1 MSCTATVLIGSS
13 AWANLDTKGL
23 WMGVPTLK
31 TRRVHFTLLAVALAG
46 LVGVFALAAPQA
58 DAEGKFETLKS
69 LQTERRNFSKALSA
83 AVVAIAA
90 GENGP
95 NIGGD
100 QTTGMAAGNAMA
112 ASGFVVD
119 GDYVVTCIES
129 GPLTTNDE
137 DRYLKKG
144 AAVWM
149 MAHDGT
155 EFSGKVVGTDRRNL
169 LLLIKM
175 DAGHP
180 DLPSLRLGDSDK
192 AAMGTSVFGLGNTLD
207 SLLLDRQIAVSY
219 GTVSGF
225 YRFEPIDVMNPDDDN
240 TGGDPYKGNVLE
252 IDVAVHDGDHGGPI
266 INLDGEVIGM
276 TSAHYMAGRHLGCA
290 VPSNQIRAVL
300 PQLKKGISEEELAQG
315 DLGFAAKTPK
325 GDASIYI
332 SKLDADGPA
341 AKAGMELGW
350 QLVRVDNYRIP
361 KWDRLKEMLG
371 VGYITRDR
379 RVGGGMFGGAR
390 TVKVPVS
397 YGVPVGTHI
406 QLTLRNPEDGTE
418 KTIDLIVGE
427 KPEDF

>member
-1 MSCTATVLIGSS
+1 
-13 AWANLDTKGL
+13 
-23 WMGVPTLK
+23 MGVLTLK
-31 TRRVHFTLLAVALAG
+31 TRRLQAAIIAVALAG
-46 LVGVFALAAPQA
+46 FVGVFALTAPEA
-58 DAEGKFETLKS
+58 GAEANFETLKS
-69 LQTERRNFSKALSA
+69 LQKERRSFSKALTP

-90 GENGP
+90 GDKGP
-95 NIGGD
+95 DIGGD
-100 QTTGMAAGNAMA
+100 QQTGLAAGNAMA

-129 GPLTTNDE
+129 GPLMSARGNDD
-137 DRYLKKG
+137 DRYLQKG
-144 AAVWM
+144 DPVWM

-155 EFSGKVVGTDRRNL
+155 EFSGKVVGRDRRNL

-175 DAGHP
+175 DEGHP
-180 DLPSLRLGDSDK
+180 KLPSLRLGDSDK
-192 AAMGTSVFGLGNTLD
+192 GGMGTTVFGFGNSLD
-207 SLLLDRQIAVSY
+207 CLVLDRHISVSY

-225 YRFEPIDVMNPDDDN
+225 YRFEPIDVMNPDDAN

-266 INLDGEVIGM
+266 VNLDGEVVGM
-276 TSAHYMAGRHLGCA
+276 MCAHYMAGRHLGCA

-300 PQLKKGISEEELAQG
+300 PQLKKGIDEGELAQA

-325 GDASIYI
+325 GDANIYI
-332 SKLDADGPA
+332 SKVAKDGPA

-361 KWDRLKEMLG
+361 SWDRLKEMLG
-371 VGYITRDR
+371 IGYITRER
-379 RVGGGMFGGAR
+379 EVGGMFGSR
-390 TVKVPVS
+390 KVKVPVS
-397 YGVPVGTHI
+397 YGVPVGTHM
-406 QLTLRNPEDGTE
+406 QLTIRNPEDGTE